1 MSPFTKLALR
11 LCLLSWLVLST
22 TGQAAEKPSPV
33 ISRCDKPFVFGFGTW
48 KNARTEFLSKPDGL
62 HISAKTDQGGAG
74 LLGGETLSL
83 KGYEDW
89 TPALKLMVTKENK
102 APVLNVTIGDAAERG
117 ANFTFDLQKLK
128 RGQTVQVL
136 ANYGASLA
144 EPEKAGKKPDLA
156 HITNILVMGG
166 WTAQPV
172 DAVLSGIVLVPP
184 NDEIRASRAKLKEN
198 RAREAEQ
205 ARLQAE
211 AATKAKRKLLEEAR
225 RTRQTDPR

>member
-1 MSPFTKLALR
+1 MSPFTKSALR

-144 EPEKAGKKPDLA
+144 EPEKAGKKPDLVTLPTSWSWEA
-156 HITNILVMGG
+156 G
-166 WTAQPV
+166 QPSRWMPCSPGLCSCRPTTRSV
-172 DAVLSGIVLVPP
+172 
-184 NDEIRASRAKLKEN
+184 RAGRS
-198 RAREAEQ
+198 
-205 ARLQAE
+205 
-211 AATKAKRKLLEEAR
+211 
-225 RTRQTDPR
+225 